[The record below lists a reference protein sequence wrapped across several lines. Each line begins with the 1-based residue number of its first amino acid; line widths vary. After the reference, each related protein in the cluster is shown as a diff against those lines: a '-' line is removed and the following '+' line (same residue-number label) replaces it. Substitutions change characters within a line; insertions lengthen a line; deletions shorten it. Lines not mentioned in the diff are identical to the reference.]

1 MIQELVDRFL
11 NKGTLEEDKSK
22 KVNKAVEALIG
33 SSDYWNPVK
42 SETKDSIKDN
52 AEAVKWVEG
61 YNKEVQKILKE
72 VASAGW
78 NYFTAA
84 GAETKRYLDEA
95 EEGLRKF
102 LHATSTQARQFDL
115 NSVTDEI
122 TKRQIELISIEG
134 VNALENSDFKKYND
148 LLYNIHKIYTDTIV
162 CETPGQKT
170 PCIHKYSDLSSV
182 IAGTRDPEKLLNIW
196 KSWRGSAGQNL
207 TQAFTDL
214 IKLNNKAAELNGFKH
229 AGQMWLSPFDL
240 STRTSK
246 QEIDLMADVD
256 KVYTQIEPLYKQ
268 VYIKESE
275 K

>member
-11 NKGTLEEDKSK
+11 NKGTLEEDKTT

-33 SSDYWNPVK
+33 SSDYWNPAQP
-42 SETKDSIKDN
+42 ETKDSIKDN

-61 YNKEVQKILKE
+61 YNKEASKILKE

-84 GAETKRYLDEA
+84 GSQTKRYLDEA

-102 LHATSTQARQFDL
+102 LHATSTQARRFDP
-115 NSVTDEI
+115 SSITDERA
-122 TKRQIELISIEG
+122 KRQVELISIEG
-134 VNALENSDFKKYND
+134 VNALENADFKEYNAI
-148 LLYNIHKIYTDTIV
+148 LYNLHKIFTDTII

-170 PCIHKYSDLSSV
+170 PCIHKYTDLSSV
-182 IAGTRDPEKLLNIW
+182 IAGTRDPEKLLNLW
-196 KSWRGSAGQNL
+196 RSWRGTAGKNL
-207 TQAFTDL
+207 TTNFEAL

-240 STRTSK
+240 STRNSK

-256 KVYTQIEPLYKQ
+256 KVYSQIEPLYKQ
-268 VYIKESE
+268 VHIKESE